1 MIITTCEL
9 VQEWYRSAECD
20 VRFQWMEGRITSRRY
35 AASQQLTRESQHSY
49 KRRSKIRKA
58 SVAIMQKIFRL
69 VGSILTFGF
78 VTACSLPTYTA
89 GEVPYV
95 PTPMNVVDRMLA
107 LADIKPGDV
116 VYDLGSGDGRI
127 VIEA

>member
-1 MIITTCEL
+1 
-9 VQEWYRSAECD
+9 
-20 VRFQWMEGRITSRRY
+20 
-35 AASQQLTRESQHSY
+35 
-49 KRRSKIRKA
+49 
-58 SVAIMQKIFRL
+58 MQKIFRL
-69 VGSILTFGF
+69 VGCILTFGF

-127 VIEA
+127 VIEAGKRDGVRGIGIEIDPDLVAKARNNAFKEKVEKLVEFRAQDALTVNVTEATVVTL